1 MRFNS
6 FLGRLEESSSK
17 RTLNEQD
24 KGMSGEELKQSLGDK
39 WAYVPEKEYGGFKPV
54 VVEEGNDQWTIYYL
68 DKVGSSAAGD
78 EEDWGDVDAF
88 ASQKKESTDEER
100 LRRFFENGMKP
111 LSEEIEGDKSADLSE
126 YIVQRKESGDFATIL
141 EKCVNLVEK
150 G

>member
-1 MRFNS
+1 MNFDN
-6 FLGRLEESSSK
+6 FLGRLDESSTK
-17 RTLNEQD
+17 KLQEAEQQ
-24 KGMSGEELKQSLGDK
+24 SAQELVDGLGDK
-39 WAYVPEKEYGGFKPV
+39 WAYVPEKEYGGFLPV
-54 VVEEGNDQWTIYYL
+54 VVEEGSDQWTIYYL
-68 DKVGSSAAGD
+68 DKVGAEAAGE

-88 ASQKKESTDEER
+88 AAQKREESSDEER

-111 LSEEIEGDKSADLSE
+111 LHEEIEGNKNANFED